1 MASEGML
8 ANASVALSAA
18 GAKLLMPAPDP
29 TGAMPPKRFWTSAE
43 IPPVTFISERSARPK
58 AVGSRVATWLPLITN
73 GAPPLTLTKAPVP
86 TSPLNPLAPNV
97 SSHATSRPVRMFT
110 VSLPPSKMFPTMRE
124 PGRKVRESDP
134 EKWKSIAV
142 PPVPMMLPELMRV
155 APISADMPVS
165 ALIVPELVTLA
176 ASPTMPKLPAP
187 VAEMVPEL
195 MTLAVS
201 ARMPMLFEPVAE
213 MVPELVTLAVMAST
227 PKLPEIVPELLM
239 LAMLALMPTE
249 FVPVTEM
256 VPELVTLAVPTS
268 IPLLPSPDAKI
279 VPELVTL
286 AVTASMPKLPTPV
299 AEMVPEFV
307 TMAVPLSTK
316 MPSPLPP
323 EIVPELVTF
332 ALLLASMPS
341 WLPEMVP
348 DAVLVTVSDVPLS
361 RSPNCP
367 PDRKVELVQV

>member
-8 ANASVALSAA
+8 LNASVAVAAA
-18 GAKLLMPAPDP
+18 GAKLLMPALDP

-97 SSHATSRPVRMFT
+97 SSHATSRPLRMFT
-110 VSLPPSKMFPTMRE
+110 VSLAPRKMFPMMRE
-124 PGRKVRESDP
+124 PGRKARESDK

-155 APISADMPVS
+155 APISANMPTTP
-165 ALIVPELVTLA
+165 LIVPELVTLA

-201 ARMPMLFEPVAE
+201 AMMPKKPPEI
-213 MVPELVTLAVMAST
+213 VPELLTVALLAAM
-227 PKLPEIVPELLM
+227 PILPDPDAEIVPELLM

-249 FVPVTEM
+249 
-256 VPELVTLAVPTS
+256 
-268 IPLLPSPDAKI
+268 
-279 VPELVTL
+279 
-286 AVTASMPKLPTPV
+286 
-299 AEMVPEFV
+299 
-307 TMAVPLSTK
+307 
-316 MPSPLPP
+316 
-323 EIVPELVTF
+323 
-332 ALLLASMPS
+332 
-341 WLPEMVP
+341 
-348 DAVLVTVSDVPLS
+348 
-361 RSPNCP
+361 
-367 PDRKVELVQV
+367 